1 VRRAALVA
9 LVLAL
14 VIIAVALTVCGAQSI
29 PAAMS
34 AVTTALGGYGSHP
47 LFGSWTMKIF

>member
-14 VIIAVALTVCGAQSI
+14 VIIAVALT
-29 PAAMS
+29 
-34 AVTTALGGYGSHP
+34 GYGSHP
-47 LFGSWTMKIF
+47 LFGFWTMKIF